1 MFTTLCHPDVPPFL
15 IINFVIT
22 NVLLTYSNYLCC
34 EEKGQPLCLQIQY
47 VVFYIF
53 SCYHK

>member
-1 MFTTLCHPDVPPFL
+1 MFTTLCNPDFPPFL

-53 SCYHK
+53 SCYKK